1 MLIGLVGV
9 VSLIWPIMIQSAV
22 AARSGFLSSP
32 GTTGMRNASLSSVFD
47 PMPTASGAWMT
58 FA

>member
-32 GTTGMRNASLSSVFD
+32 GTMNRPGFRGGPLV
-47 PMPTASGAWMT
+47 
-58 FA
+58 